1 MPEHAPQA
9 GERPSRSGPDIG
21 VSTRTTNG
29 FLTVNS
35 HEMYAEDARPHNIAR
50 EDDVSA
56 ESAPVLLL
64 HGGFCSLESLRPQA
78 DALAEEH
85 RVLAF
90 ERPGHGRSADIPG
103 GFDYDRGVD
112 DALAYLDAMGV
123 AQAHL
128 VGYSDG
134 AIIGLL
140 LAMRHPQRV
149 RSLVAISANLDPSAF
164 DMGDEEDSSPE
175 PEPSPERATEPE
187 QPTVEPGS
195 ERDWYQRLS
204 PDGPEHVDVVLDK
217 LMALWR
223 TEPHIAAT
231 DLGAVAAPTLVMAAD
246 RDAVP
251 VEHTL
256 LIARSIPNAQLC
268 IVPGATHA
276 LVAERPELISTIIG
290 DFLRG
295 R

>member
-1 MPEHAPQA
+1 MAMPGKLVRAA
-9 GERPSRSGPDIG
+9 
-21 VSTRTTNG
+21 RTTSGHLTING
-29 FLTVNS
+29 R
-35 HEMYAEDARPHNIAR
+35 EMYAEDTRPHDVEG
-50 EDDVSA
+50 EDAGSA
-56 ESAPVLLL
+56 ERAPVLLL

-78 DALAEEH
+78 DALAAEH

-90 ERPGHGRSADIPG
+90 ERPGHGRSADVAEA
-103 GFDYDRGVD
+103 FDYDRGVD
-112 DALAYLDAMGV
+112 DVLAYLNAMGV
-123 AQAHL
+123 DQAHV

-164 DMGDEEDSSPE
+164 HMGDEAGSSPE
-175 PEPSPERATEPE
+175 PESQPGPEPEPEPEPEAQPE

-217 LMALWR
+217 LMELWS
-223 TEPHIAAT
+223 TEPHIAAA
-231 DLGAVAAPTLVMAAD
+231 DLGAVTAPTLVMAAD

-256 LIARSIPNAQLC
+256 LIAKSIPGAQLC

-276 LVAERPELISTIIG
+276 LVAERPELISTVIG
-290 DFLRG
+290 DFLHER
-295 R
+295 

>member
-1 MPEHAPQA
+1 MPGKLVRTA
-9 GERPSRSGPDIG
+9 
-21 VSTRTTNG
+21 RTTSGHLTING
-29 FLTVNS
+29 
-35 HEMYAEDARPHNIAR
+35 HELYAEDIRPHDVEG
-50 EDDVSA
+50 EDAGSA
-56 ESAPVLLL
+56 ERAPVLLL

-78 DALAEEH
+78 DALAAEH

-90 ERPGHGRSADIPG
+90 ERPGHGRSADVPEA
-103 GFDYDRGVD
+103 FDYDRGVD
-112 DALAYLDAMGV
+112 DVLAYLDAMGV
-123 AQAHL
+123 DQAHV

-164 DMGDEEDSSPE
+164 DMDDEAGSSPE
-175 PEPSPERATEPE
+175 PEPQAE

-217 LMALWR
+217 LMELWR
-223 TEPHIAAT
+223 TEPHIAAA
-231 DLGAVAAPTLVMAAD
+231 DLGAVTAPTLVMAAD

-256 LIARSIPNAQLC
+256 LIANSIPGAQLC

-276 LVAERPELISTIIG
+276 LVAERPELISTVIG
-290 DFLRG
+290 DFLHG

>member
-1 MPEHAPQA
+1 MTSAD
-9 GERPSRSGPDIG
+9 R
-21 VSTRTTNG
+21 RTTSGHLTING
-29 FLTVNS
+29 R
-35 HEMYAEDARPHNIAR
+35 EMYAEDTRPHDVEG
-50 EDDVSA
+50 EDAGSA
-56 ESAPVLLL
+56 ERAPMLLL

-78 DALAEEH
+78 DALAAEH

-90 ERPGHGRSADIPG
+90 ERPGHGRSADVPEA
-103 GFDYDRGVD
+103 FDYDRGVD
-112 DALAYLDAMGV
+112 DVLAYLDAMGV
-123 AQAHL
+123 DQAHV

-149 RSLVAISANLDPSAF
+149 HSLVAISANLDPSAF
-164 DMGDEEDSSPE
+164 DMDDEAGSSPE
-175 PEPSPERATEPE
+175 PEPESQPEPEPQQE

-217 LMALWR
+217 LMELWR
-223 TEPHIAAT
+223 TEPHIAAA
-231 DLGAVAAPTLVMAAD
+231 DLGAVTAPTLVMAAD

-256 LIARSIPNAQLC
+256 LIAKSIPGAQLC

-276 LVAERPELISTIIG
+276 LVAERPELISTVIG
-290 DFLRG
+290 DFLHG